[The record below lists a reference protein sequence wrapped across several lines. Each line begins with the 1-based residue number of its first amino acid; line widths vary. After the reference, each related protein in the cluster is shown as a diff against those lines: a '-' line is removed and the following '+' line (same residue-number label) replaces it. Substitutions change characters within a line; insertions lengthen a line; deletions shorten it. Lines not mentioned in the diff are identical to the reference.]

1 MAAAA
6 RVLDG
11 YMPIRVRNKQLYSG
25 ILKEKIF
32 LTADNNRGDSDC
44 KTIDD
49 DEISAK
55 ITSDVSQLTEII
67 IVYESAISAY
77 AGSQEV
83 VEKKESLTSKVK

>member
-55 ITSDVSQLTEII
+55 ITSDVSHII
-67 IVYESAISAY
+67 EVVYESAISAY